1 MPLPSSR
8 TIRRY
13 LSMTKTNC
21 GFDDNFFK
29 IFKKKISLLN
39 ENEKHGML
47 LFDEIFLRQ
56 SISVNSKTLTYSGL
70 ENFGNDDPSL
80 NTGEKADHGLVMMF
94 QSLGSNITQPIA
106 VFCSKGPVN
115 GN

>member
-1 MPLPSSR
+1 
-8 TIRRY
+8 
-13 LSMTKTNC
+13 MTKTNY

-29 IFKKKISLLN
+29 IFNKKISSLN
-39 ENEKHGML
+39 ENEKHRMV
-47 LFDEIFLRQ
+47 LFYEIFLSQ
-56 SISVNSKTLTYSGL
+56 SISVNSKTLTYSEL

-80 NTGEKADHGLVMMF
+80 NKSEKADHGLIMMF
-94 QSLGSNITQPIA
+94 QSLGLNITQPIA